1 MPRFMAAF
9 SPHASVLGD
18 ERGERLERRGG
29 EGEIWN
35 QEWDRVGQ
43 ILWIAGGDKGS
54 GRKRAALEEKS
65 QPRGPDARL
74 IFH

>member
-18 ERGERLERRGG
+18 ERGERLERCGG
-29 EGEIWN
+29 REIWN

-43 ILWIAGGDKGS
+43 ILWIAGGDKGA
-54 GRKRAALEEKS
+54 GGGE
-65 QPRGPDARL
+65 RL
-74 IFH
+74 